1 MKSQCRD
8 GRSGLVQVLSVV
20 CGASR
25 CWRRIA
31 SLLQHSGLGFDLKD
45 LVRRHL
51 FLWQLQ
57 LSLFLTENFKQ
68 YDILAPL
75 MFLSFDLPWMEYN
88 PNHLVQ
94 LSKELFPGDGG

>member
-1 MKSQCRD
+1 MYEVPMLWV
-8 GRSGLVQVLSVV
+8 GSGSL
-20 CGASR
+20 CGLWSF
-25 CWRRIA
+25 
-31 SLLQHSGLGFDLKD
+31 SLLEAHCFSASALWAWFRFERPRPASPL
-45 LVRRHL
+45 
-51 FLWQLQ
+51 LWQLQ

-75 MFLSFDLPWMEYN
+75 MSLSFDLPWMEYN